1 MAYILMIDDN
11 PQSQQYIE
19 RIVRH
24 RTAHEIGFA
33 GSSSDAVDKIVER
46 RPEVILLD
54 FFIPGMDG
62 IDFFKMLRDHPATRD
77 IPIVFHTPV
86 PLDQLTQLRL
96 KRVRAEGFIEFP
108 IEASELNRIIANA
121 LKRNEVATRRWEPPS
136 V

>member
-24 RTAHEIGFA
+24 RSAHEIGFA

-54 FFIPGMDG
+54 LFIPGMDG
-62 IDFFKMLRDHPATRD
+62 IDFFKMLRDQSGGD
-77 IPIVFHTPV
+77 
-86 PLDQLTQLRL
+86 LLTVQAASG
-96 KRVRAEGFIEFP
+96 VEMARA
-108 IEASELNRIIANA
+108 
-121 LKRNEVATRRWEPPS
+121 
-136 V
+136 